1 MESKPVSTKQKES
14 LVTILIDNVP
24 VSISTKRYN
33 QLIEWIDR
41 YNSYQI
47 GLEIYPP
54 ESNIYKQYA
63 IKSKI
68 ALETLKSLKMNYKKK
83 IQEIQTEID
92 IINKYYINQ
101 MASPS
106 KETIDKLEELTKE
119 HYTLLKK
126 YYEKSQDIRI
136 SIVSLLQGA
145 LIFWISMTIL
155 RYFIE
160 N

>member
-68 ALETLKSLKMNYKKK
+68 ALETLKKLKNEKS
-83 IQEIQTEID
+83 
-92 IINKYYINQ
+92 
-101 MASPS
+101 SPPLLS
-106 KETIDKLEELTKE
+106 
-119 HYTLLKK
+119 YTLLLN
-126 YYEKSQDIRI
+126 DILIYNRNLIYRI
-136 SIVSLLQGA
+136 SILKMDLGITPPKTNKKSKNDINN
-145 LIFWISMTIL
+145 LIHIHINT
-155 RYFIE
+155 
-160 N
+160 

>member
-1 MESKPVSTKQKES
+1 MESEPVFTKQKES

-54 ESNIYKQYA
+54 ESNIHKQYA

-68 ALETLKSLKMNYKKK
+68 ALETLKKLKNELQKESRYQ
-83 IQEIQTEID
+83 ISYSYILSSSIYLLH
-92 IINKYYINQ
+92 INDHHQIHHR
-101 MASPS
+101 
-106 KETIDKLEELTKE
+106 KLNS
-119 HYTLLKK
+119 HG
-126 YYEKSQDIRI
+126 R
-136 SIVSLLQGA
+136 
-145 LIFWISMTIL
+145 
-155 RYFIE
+155 